1 MINFVLPR
9 MACRCAIL
17 AIALAHCGCQSMK
30 GPSGWASAW
39 QSKPASQNPND
50 RTSERYWGQKRNEPK
65 LDPDELAR
73 RMPGVQEA
81 SRPQA
86 FETHLQQGNLALRD
100 NRLADAK
107 REYEKGLKLRPDDAD
122 CHHRLAV
129 VADNERQFGAAD
141 DHYEEAKKKRPHDPN
156 LLSDIGYSYSL
167 RGDDRRAEATLK
179 EALAISAS
187 HKGAMGNLGTIYSK
201 QGRYEEAVAM
211 FRRGASET
219 EAQQYLAQL
228 FPQRSPS
235 GPGASGT
242 DAVAQVANT
251 NAPRSTPPP
260 AGNERPDYSKMT
272 AEQVRAL
279 MDQKKYDAQQQ
290 RQQQWTEPPR
300 RDWTN
305 DHGQQQPPSSQ
316 QQNQPLVFGG
326 TESVASA
333 QQRLISQQQNQT
345 LVFGAGGNQ
354 PPANQFA
361 PSNQLPAFVP
371 NSVGGSPM
379 NPGSN
384 PGFANGGGYQGGTNS
399 VGGQG
404 FSNGGQGFPPNGS
417 ANSFADGSLTAQ
429 PGTNPKIDVWNGAGL
444 QPAGGLQSNPY
455 GRRSDTSNTP
465 YQTRPFGQSSQQF
478 GSSQPS
484 SYNSYG
490 RNRSLPGVP
499 DPQSSFGSGNT
510 SFGAGNANSPDSSVN
525 LAAAQLGMNAGP
537 GGMFPVVQTDAASP
551 SAFGSQGQSPPAI
564 DSRFGAEF
572 PSAPT
577 YQNPGFQTQP
587 SRSSFTPGDPR
598 QGANSAPSRSSFGG
612 FNDGD
617 SLAPSSPGSNW
628 PVIQA
633 GGTTAPMN
641 PSGSQYSSSQYSSSQ
656 FNEPPLRS
664 SSESTS
670 AWADKPSLGGTAP
683 FSGAWPPGSQS
694 TTPASTN
701 TFGSNNTFGGTSNNG
716 TNNNGTS
723 TNGYSNNSYNN
734 NGAVPN
740 SIPMWN
746 GGPSN
751 TRPQQPQFGPAMSN
765 PSANAPEQWPHSQ
778 PR

>member
-39 QSKPASQNPND
+39 KSKPAPQNLAD
-50 RTSERYWGQKRNEPK
+50 STTERYFGQKRNESK
-65 LDPDELAR
+65 LDPDELKAR
-73 RMPGVQEA
+73 MAGVQES

-86 FETHLQQGNLALRD
+86 FETHLQKGNLALRE

-141 DHYEEAKKKRPHDPN
+141 DHYEEAKKQRPRDPN

-167 RGDDRRAEATLK
+167 RGDERRAETTLK

-201 QGRYEEAVAM
+201 QGRYEEAAAM
-211 FRRGASET
+211 FRRGGSET

-235 GPGASGT
+235 GPGAFGT

-251 NAPRSTPPP
+251 NTPHTTPPP
-260 AGNERPDYSKMT
+260 AGNERLDYSKMT
-272 AEQVRAL
+272 AEQVRVL
-279 MDQKKYDAQQQ
+279 MDQKKYEAQQQ
-290 RQQQWTEPPR
+290 RQKQWTEPPR
-300 RDWTN
+300 RDRTN
-305 DHGQQQPPSSQ
+305 DPAQAQQWPTSH
-316 QQNQPLVFGG
+316 QQNQPV
-326 TESVASA
+326 
-333 QQRLISQQQNQT
+333 
-345 LVFGAGGNQ
+345 VFGAGDNQ
-354 PPANQFA
+354 PPANQFQ

-384 PGFANGGGYQGGTNS
+384 TGFANGGGYQGGTNS

-404 FSNGGQGFPPNGS
+404 FSNGGQGFPANGS

-444 QPAGGLQSNPY
+444 QPAGGLQNNPF
-455 GRRSDTSNTP
+455 GRRTDTSNTS
-465 YQTRPFGQSSQQF
+465 YQSRPFGQSSQQF

-484 SYNSYG
+484 PYNSYG
-490 RNRSLPGVP
+490 RSRSQPGAP
-499 DPQSSFGSGNT
+499 DPQSSFGSGNA

-537 GGMFPVVQTDAASP
+537 GGMFPVVQPDAASP
-551 SAFGSQGQSPPAI
+551 SGFGSQGQAQPMI

-572 PSAPT
+572 PSAPS
-577 YQNPGFQTQP
+577 YQNPSLQSQP
-587 SRSSFTPGDPR
+587 NRSSFTPGDPR
-598 QGANSAPSRSSFGG
+598 QGTNNAPSRSSFGG

-641 PSGSQYSSSQYSSSQ
+641 PSGSQFSSSQFSGSQFSSSQ

-683 FSGAWPPGSQS
+683 YSGAWPPGSQS
-694 TTPASTN
+694 TTPANTNTFGSTN
-701 TFGSNNTFGGTSNNG
+701 TFGG
-716 TNNNGTS
+716 TNNNGFGS
-723 TNGYSNNSYNN
+723 NGNGYGNNSYSN

-740 SIPMWN
+740 SLPMWN
-746 GGPSN
+746 GGQS
-751 TRPQQPQFGPAMSN
+751 TDRPQQPQFGPAMSN